1 MVDLSDR
8 RSFVPPNFPTLK
20 IDFMFSETFL
30 QTLVYVALGWTA
42 LGAVVLVA
50 LLITDW
56 IRGTLW

>member
-1 MVDLSDR
+1 M
-8 RSFVPPNFPTLK
+8 PPNFPTLK